1 MLYYC
6 TLFDSNYISK
16 GIALYLS
23 LERHTDHFLLYLMAM
38 DRKCEKMLK
47 NMDFAHMH
55 VECIED
61 IETGSL
67 LEAKQNRSRA
77 EYCWTCGSV
86 VTEHFFRTRMLPEI
100 TYLDSDLMFFC
111 SPKCVDNELKK
122 ANASV
127 GLTPH
132 FINNTIFGVYCVQY
146 VYFKRDEDGEKCLNW
161 WKNECLKWC
170 YSKLEDGKYGDQ
182 KYLDYMK
189 NMFSNVYAIENRGVG
204 IANWNIEQ
212 YDYHFNE
219 GFLIHQGRR
228 WPIVFFHYNGV
239 NVKVENGKLV
249 FVYSKYLTKV
259 VVETFIKQYAE
270 LLTFVYI
277 NYLGIKIDGFEM
289 YPQNKV
295 KVFLN
300 GLWLYV
306 RGNKIAM
313 RLEQKFMEHKY
324 IQRVSPYSERKN
336 R

>member
-23 LERHTDHFLLYLMAM
+23 LERHTDDFLLYVMAM

-55 VECIED
+55 VECI
-61 IETGSL
+61 
-67 LEAKQNRSRA
+67 
-77 EYCWTCGSV
+77 
-86 VTEHFFRTRMLPEI
+86 
-100 TYLDSDLMFFC
+100 
-111 SPKCVDNELKK
+111 
-122 ANASV
+122 ASV

-189 NMFSNVYAIENRGVG
+189 NMFS
-204 IANWNIEQ
+204 
-212 YDYHFNE
+212 
-219 GFLIHQGRR
+219 IHQGRR